1 MSSVASDNS
10 AASLAYVALV
20 GSAFSF
26 CLVGSAMY
34 SAGCSVGWVYTFSYL
49 GPGVS
54 AGSVGWAGSV
64 GTVGL
69 L

>member
-26 CLVGSAMY
+26 CLVGSGMY
-34 SAGCSVGWVYTFSYL
+34 SAGCSVG
-49 GPGVS
+49 
-54 AGSVGWAGSV
+54 
-64 GTVGL
+64 
-69 L
+69 